1 MSEQSNPVVLF
12 LINCGNE
19 NLQYLLV
26 PARLDAAMAAID
38 TDSDGE
44 ITAIEWEEA
53 IEVALRAKLAAR
65 AERRAKSSAA
75 ARKEIAEFTAEFL
88 SAAREVFELMDEDDS
103 GTLVVDEIVKA
114 VDPKK
119 GNKVAH
125 AASYDRAPFNLRG
138 LRGLCDRPSRHHFL
152 STRRKS
158 LHSSGPAAR
167 KICSSSST
175 RRASRRRWRCLMRTA
190 RGKLTLR
197 NGAFCGV
204 RDHIQTLSRP
214 CRRHMTSPRRHR
226 RVVAAT

>member
-119 GNKVAH
+119 GNKKVIKFLETCGE
-125 AASYDRAPFNLRG
+125 PNLQF
-138 LRGLCDRPSRHHFL
+138 LVRPK
-152 STRRKS
+152 T
-158 LHSSGPAAR
+158 
-167 KICSSSST
+167 I
-175 RRASRRRWRCLMRTA
+175 RRALRVLDVSGDGEIDIDEWRVTQRLFT
-190 RGKLTLR
+190 
-197 NGAFCGV
+197 
-204 RDHIQTLSRP
+204 
-214 CRRHMTSPRRHR
+214 
-226 RVVAAT
+226 

>member
-1 MSEQSNPVVLF
+1 MISTQVEAVSEQSNPVVLF

-119 GNKVAH
+119 GNKVAN
-125 AASYDRAPFNLRG
+125 AASYNRANFNLRG
-138 LRGLCDRPSRHHFL
+138 LRDLRRNCCFRVFGVWWCRIGL
-152 STRRKS
+152 
-158 LHSSGPAAR
+158 
-167 KICSSSST
+167 
-175 RRASRRRWRCLMRTA
+175 
-190 RGKLTLR
+190 
-197 NGAFCGV
+197 
-204 RDHIQTLSRP
+204 Q
-214 CRRHMTSPRRHR
+214 
-226 RVVAAT
+226 